1 MTEATVLCPPER
13 ERTLWCIQSG
23 KTVGVQRKVK
33 MTVSQ
38 QATSSS
44 ILCNLCGGKEVS
56 ILSNRSRSGKPLRTV
71 ICQACGL
78 VWSDPRPHDAR
89 QFYEEEYR
97 LSYKHSYSPKPKHV
111 LRAGHVA
118 LSRFEKIEPLLSSR
132 KAVLD
137 VGTGG
142 GEFAYLLQSLGHG
155 VSGIEPNRGYA
166 DYSIQEYGLTVQVGF
181 VQDATCPPESFDA
194 VTIWHVLEHTEDP
207 GFILALLRSWL
218 KPDGTLVVEVPNV
231 EATCQA
237 PHSTFHEAH
246 LYNFNVVSLRRLA
259 KKHGLYETKHL
270 ISRDGG
276 NITMFLSR
284 IEPLVQDRY
293 DASIP
298 GNYEWI
304 SRIVRRHSNVRR
316 HLTPLP
322 YLRAWQRLCRSL
334 QERRQ
339 TADER
344 SGKALL
350 DTLYSSQFH
359 MRSMGRG

>member
-1 MTEATVLCPPER
+1 MAMNQPAESC
-13 ERTLWCIQSG
+13 
-23 KTVGVQRKVK
+23 
-33 MTVSQ
+33 
-38 QATSSS
+38 S
-44 ILCNLCGGKEVS
+44 IPCNLCGGHDVS
-56 ILSNRSRSGKPLRTV
+56 TLSNRSRSGKPLRTV
-71 ICQACGL
+71 ICRSCGL

-97 LSYKHSYSPKPKHV
+97 VSYKNTYHPKPKHI
-111 LRAGHVA
+111 LRAGNVA
-118 LSRFEKIEPLLSSR
+118 LSRFEKIDRLLSGR
-132 KAVLD
+132 KAILD

-142 GEFAYLLQSLGHG
+142 GEFAYLLQSLGHR

-166 DYSIQEYGLTVQVGF
+166 DYSIQEYGLSVQVGF
-181 VQDATCPPESFDA
+181 VQDATYRPESFDV

-207 GFILALLRSWL
+207 GAVLALLRSWL
-218 KPDGTLVVEVPNV
+218 KPDGVLVVEVPNV

-259 KKHGLYETKHL
+259 KKHGLHEARHL

-276 NITMFLSR
+276 NITMFFR
-284 IEPLVQDRY
+284 REEPPIDIRCET
-293 DASIP
+293 AIP

-304 SRIVRRHSNVRR
+304 TRIVRGHSNWRR

-334 QERRQ
+334 AERRE
-339 TADER
+339 TAAAA

-350 DTLYSSQFH
+350 DGLYASPLQAHSVAH
-359 MRSMGRG
+359 K

>member
-1 MTEATVLCPPER
+1 MFHR
-13 ERTLWCIQSG
+13 EE
-23 KTVGVQRKVK
+23 K
-33 MTVSQ
+33 MAASCQ
-38 QATSSS
+38 MNACS
-44 ILCNLCGGKEVS
+44 IPCNLCGGAEVS
-56 ILSNRSRSGKPLRTV
+56 ILANRSRSGKPLRTV

-78 VWSDPRPHDAR
+78 VWSDPRPHEAR

-97 LSYKHSYSPKPKHV
+97 LSYKRAYSPKSKHV

-118 LSRFEKIEPLLSSR
+118 LSRFEKIEQFLSSR

-155 VSGIEPNRGYA
+155 VEGIEPNRGYA
-166 DYSIQEYGLTVQVGF
+166 DYSIREYGLTVQVGF
-181 VQDATCPPESFDA
+181 VQDAAFVPDSFDV

-218 KPDGTLVVEVPNV
+218 KPDGMLVVEVPNV

-237 PHSTFHEAH
+237 PRSTFHEAH

-259 KKHGLYETKHL
+259 RKHGLHESRHL

-284 IEPLVQDRY
+284 TEPLIQDRY

-298 GNYEWI
+298 GNCEWI

-322 YLRAWQRLCRSL
+322 YVRVWQRLCRSL

-344 SGKALL
+344 SGKPLL
-350 DTLYSSQFH
+350 DQLYAPRLQLHSVERH
-359 MRSMGRG
+359 EEI

>member
-1 MTEATVLCPPER
+1 MA
-13 ERTLWCIQSG
+13 
-23 KTVGVQRKVK
+23 
-33 MTVSQ
+33 VSRQ
-38 QATSSS
+38 VNACS
-44 ILCNLCGGKEVS
+44 IPCNLCGGAEVS
-56 ILSNRSRSGKPLRTV
+56 ILSNRSRSGKPLQTV

-97 LSYKHSYSPKPKHV
+97 LSYKHTYSPKPKHV

-118 LSRFEKIEPLLSSR
+118 VSRFEKVERLLSSR
-132 KAVLD
+132 KTVLD

-166 DYSIQEYGLTVQVGF
+166 DYSIQEYGLAVQVGF
-181 VQDATCPPESFDA
+181 VQDTAFPPESFDV

-207 GFILALLRSWL
+207 GSILAMLRSWL

-231 EATCQA
+231 EATCQS
-237 PHSTFHEAH
+237 PRSTFHEAH

-259 KKHGLYETKHL
+259 KKHRLYEVKHL

-276 NITMFLSR
+276 NITMFFSR
-284 IEPLVQDRY
+284 MEPLVQDRY

-298 GNYEWI
+298 GNCEWI
-304 SRIVRRHSNVRR
+304 SRIVRQHSNMRH

-322 YLRAWQRLCRSL
+322 YVRLWQRFCRSL
-334 QERRQ
+334 KERREA
-339 TADER
+339 ADVR
-344 SGKALL
+344 SGRALL
-350 DTLYSSQFH
+350 DTLYSPQLQLHSI
-359 MRSMGRG
+359 GRR

>member
-1 MTEATVLCPPER
+1 
-13 ERTLWCIQSG
+13 
-23 KTVGVQRKVK
+23 
-33 MTVSQ
+33 
-38 QATSSS
+38 
-44 ILCNLCGGKEVS
+44 
-56 ILSNRSRSGKPLRTV
+56 
-71 ICQACGL
+71 
-78 VWSDPRPHDAR
+78 
-89 QFYEEEYR
+89 
-97 LSYKHSYSPKPKHV
+97 

-118 LSRFEKIEPLLSSR
+118 LSRFEKIEQLLSSR

-155 VSGIEPNRGYA
+155 VEGIEPNRGYA
-166 DYSIQEYGLTVQVGF
+166 DYSIREYGLTVQVGF
-181 VQDATCPPESFDA
+181 VQDAAFVPDSFDV

-218 KPDGTLVVEVPNV
+218 KPDGMLVVEVPNV

-237 PHSTFHEAH
+237 PRSTFHEAH

-259 KKHGLYETKHL
+259 RKHGLYETKHL

-276 NITMFLSR
+276 NITLFLSR
-284 IEPLVQDRY
+284 IEPLVQDPY

-298 GNYEWI
+298 GNCAWI

-316 HLTPLP
+316 HLTPMP

-334 QERRQ
+334 QERRE
-339 TADER
+339 TAGTR

-350 DTLYSSQFH
+350 DTLYSPQLHAHSV
-359 MRSMGRG
+359 GRE

>member
-1 MTEATVLCPPER
+1 MFLR
-13 ERTLWCIQSG
+13 ER
-23 KTVGVQRKVK
+23 K
-33 MTVSQ
+33 MAVSRQ
-38 QATSSS
+38 MNACS
-44 ILCNLCGGKEVS
+44 IPCNLCGGTEVS

-97 LSYKHSYSPKPKHV
+97 LSYKHTYAPKPKHV

-118 LSRFEKIEPLLSSR
+118 LSRFKKVEQLLPSR

-181 VQDATCPPESFDA
+181 VQDATFPSESFDV

-207 GFILALLRSWL
+207 GLVLALLRSWL

-237 PHSTFHEAH
+237 SCSTFHEAH

-259 KKHGLYETKHL
+259 RKHGLYETRHL

-276 NITMFLSR
+276 NITMFLTR
-284 IEPLVQDRY
+284 AEPLIEDHY
-293 DASIP
+293 EAAIP
-298 GNYEWI
+298 GNYEWV
-304 SRIVRRHSNVRR
+304 SRIVRQHSKVRR

-322 YLRAWQRLCRSL
+322 YVRAWQRLCRSL
-334 QERRQ
+334 MERRE
-339 TADER
+339 TADATT
-344 SGKALL
+344 GKALL
-350 DTLYSSQFH
+350 DKLYSSQLPLYSVR
-359 MRSMGRG
+359 RS

>member
-1 MTEATVLCPPER
+1 MAVNRPVNGC
-13 ERTLWCIQSG
+13 
-23 KTVGVQRKVK
+23 
-33 MTVSQ
+33 
-38 QATSSS
+38 S
-44 ILCNLCGGKEVS
+44 IPCNLCGGTEVS
-56 ILSNRSRSGKPLRTV
+56 VLSNRSRSGEPLRTV
-71 ICQACGL
+71 ICQGCGL

-97 LSYKHSYSPKPKHV
+97 LSYKRTYSPKPKHV
-111 LRAGHVA
+111 LRAGQVA
-118 LSRFEKIEPLLSSR
+118 LSRFEKIEQVLSSQ
-132 KAVLD
+132 KTVLD

-166 DYSIQEYGLTVQVGF
+166 DFSVREYGLTVHVGF
-181 VQDATCPPESFDA
+181 VQEARFAPESFDA

-207 GFILALLRSWL
+207 GAVLALLRSWM
-218 KPDGTLVVEVPNV
+218 KPEGTLVVEVPNV

-270 ISRDGG
+270 ISGDGG

-284 IEPLVQDRY
+284 MEPLVQDRY
-293 DASIP
+293 DAFIP
-298 GNYEWI
+298 GNCEWI
-304 SRIVRRHSNVRR
+304 SRIVRRHSNLRR

-322 YLRAWQRLCRSL
+322 YVRVWQRLCRSL
-334 QERRQ
+334 QERRD
-339 TADER
+339 TADEL
-344 SGKALL
+344 GAKALL
-350 DTLYSSQFH
+350 DKLYSPQLQHHSV
-359 MRSMGRG
+359 GRP

>member
-1 MTEATVLCPPER
+1 MAANQLLNAC
-13 ERTLWCIQSG
+13 
-23 KTVGVQRKVK
+23 
-33 MTVSQ
+33 
-38 QATSSS
+38 S
-44 ILCNLCGGKEVS
+44 IPCNLCGGTEVS
-56 ILSNRSRSGKPLRTV
+56 ILSDRSRSGKPLRTV

-89 QFYEEEYR
+89 RFYEEEYR
-97 LSYKHSYSPKPKHV
+97 LSYKDTYSPRPKHV
-111 LRAGHVA
+111 LRAGKVA
-118 LSRFEKIEPLLSSR
+118 LSRFEKIESLLSSR
-132 KAVLD
+132 KAILD

-155 VSGIEPNRGYA
+155 VNGIEPNRGYA
-166 DYSIQEYGLTVQVGF
+166 DYSIREYGLTVQLGF
-181 VQDATCPPESFDA
+181 AQDATFGLESFDV

-207 GFILALLRSWL
+207 GSILALLRSWL

-237 PHSTFHEAH
+237 PYSTFHEAH

-259 KKHGLYETKHL
+259 RKHGLYEAKHL

-284 IEPLVQDRY
+284 MEPLVQDRY

-298 GNYEWI
+298 GNCEWI
-304 SRIVRRHSNVRR
+304 SRIVHQHSNVRR
-316 HLTPLP
+316 HLTPVP
-322 YLRAWQRLCRSL
+322 YLRAWQRLCRSFE
-334 QERRQ
+334 ERRE
-339 TADER
+339 TADAK

-350 DTLYSSQFH
+350 DTLYSPQL
-359 MRSMGRG
+359 RSHSVGRG

>member
-1 MTEATVLCPPER
+1 MYHGAGYADSRGRRMAVNQLVDPC
-13 ERTLWCIQSG
+13 
-23 KTVGVQRKVK
+23 
-33 MTVSQ
+33 
-38 QATSSS
+38 S
-44 ILCNLCGGKEVS
+44 IPCNLCGGRAVS
-56 ILSNRSRSGKPLRTV
+56 ILSHRSRSGKSLRTV

-89 QFYEEEYR
+89 RFYEEEYR
-97 LSYKHSYSPKPKHV
+97 LSYKHSYSPKSKHV
-111 LRAGHVA
+111 LRAGKVA
-118 LSRFEKIEPLLSSR
+118 LSRFEKIESLLSNR

-142 GEFAYLLQSLGHG
+142 GEFAYLLQSLGHD

-166 DYSIQEYGLTVQVGF
+166 DYSIQEYRLTVQVGF
-181 VQDATCPPESFDA
+181 VQDATCSPESFDV

-207 GFILALLRSWL
+207 GSVLALLRSWL

-237 PHSTFHEAH
+237 PHNTFHEAH

-259 KKHGLYETKHL
+259 RKHGLYETKHL

-284 IEPLVQDRY
+284 IEPLVHDPY

-298 GNYEWI
+298 GNCAWI
-304 SRIVRRHSNVRR
+304 SRIVSQHSNVRR
-316 HLTPLP
+316 HLTPIP

-334 QERRQ
+334 QERREA
-339 TADER
+339 ADER

-350 DTLYSSQFH
+350 DTLYSPQRQLYSV
-359 MRSMGRG
+359 GRP